1 MVTPVQPAG
10 RADVEV
16 EQPGQRQVDLLDLVQ
31 VDPVAEPA
39 QPGHVLGGRG

>member
-1 MVTPVQPAG
+1 MVTRCRPAV

-31 VDPVAEPA
+31 VEPVAEAP
-39 QPGHVLGGRG
+39 QPGHVLGR